1 MSSHKSLSSSK
12 LSNSARKFSAPQSF
26 SDRKSKYNKTEV
38 PKLTLIYRQ
47 EHERESCD
55 STPISPT
62 YATSRFR
69 RFPLSPTST
78 SIKLGPGCYFK
89 PKPKLAGPSFQFS
102 LIDRFEADPIA
113 KVAST
118 LQKYHPRSTKHSNS
132 KEKISINKDMTN
144 YSLKHRIQDLRIKSF
159 NLAERIARAKVKKE
173 QLFNSTIE
181 TKRQKLQEKLNKYQI
196 KKERA
201 EIQKAK
207 KSWVVMVSYIFTFQL
222 AYQIYYRQK
231 LIRIKTLKTQKLLYT
246 ICRCLGKFLRIRTL
260 GKKRRA
266 QLVRYK

>member
-1 MSSHKSLSSSK
+1 MNSHKSLSSSK
-12 LSNSARKFSAPQSF
+12 LTNSARKFSAPRGF
-26 SDRKSKYNKTEV
+26 SDRKSKYTKTEV

-47 EHERESCD
+47 EHERDSCD

-89 PKPKLAGPSFQFS
+89 PKSKLDGPSFQFS
-102 LIDRFEADPIA
+102 LIDRFDNDPIA
-113 KVAST
+113 KVALT
-118 LQKYHPRSTKHSNS
+118 MQKYHPRSIKNSHS
-132 KEKISINKDMTN
+132 KEKMSINKDMTN
-144 YSLKHRIQDLRIKSF
+144 YSLQNRIQDLKFKSLK
-159 NLAERIARAKVKKE
+159 LAERITKAKFQKE
-173 QLFNSTIE
+173 QLFNSAIE

-196 KKERA
+196 KRERA

-207 KSWVVMVSYIFTFQL
+207 KSWVVMVSYIFTIQL
-222 AYQIYYRQK
+222 SYQTFYRQK
-231 LIRIKTLKTQKLLYT
+231 LIRIKTLKTQKFLYT

-260 GKKRRA
+260 GKMRRA
-266 QLVRYK
+266 MLV